1 MTFALLLALLAPDMP
16 ALGDV
21 VRVAGRSGMAH
32 ACPIEGGLLVT
43 NIHVVIDQPVVRWS
57 DGSGHEGIAELRAT
71 MADADLAVLRV
82 TRGQVGHEFTVAAA
96 APAPGDR
103 VVTRGYRRDNRK
115 WLMAERR
122 VVTKIT
128 RIEAGHL
135 VFEDDALPGSSGSCV
150 LNAKG
155 EVVAIN
161 EAGLGTDEKDE
172 RGGWAVAVWGEWGRE
187 LWPAEL
193 APGTESK

>member
-1 MTFALLLALLAPDMP
+1 VLTALLLALLAPDMP

-43 NIHVVIDQPVVRWS
+43 NAHVAIDQPTVRWS
-57 DGSGHEGIAELRAT
+57 DGSGNEGTAELQAS
-71 MADADLAVLRV
+71 MLDADLAVLRIV
-82 TRGQVGHEFTVAAA
+82 RGHVGHEFPIAHEAPQPGEKVAI
-96 APAPGDR
+96 
-103 VVTRGYRRDNRK
+103 RGYRRDNRK
-115 WLMAERR
+115 VLLAERR
-122 VVTKIT
+122 VITKIT

-135 VFEDDALPGSSGSCV
+135 VFEDDAFPGSSGSCV
-150 LNAKG
+150 LNVRG

-161 EAGLGTDEKDE
+161 SAGLGTDVQNE

-187 LWPAEL
+187 LWPEAEQR
-193 APGTESK
+193 